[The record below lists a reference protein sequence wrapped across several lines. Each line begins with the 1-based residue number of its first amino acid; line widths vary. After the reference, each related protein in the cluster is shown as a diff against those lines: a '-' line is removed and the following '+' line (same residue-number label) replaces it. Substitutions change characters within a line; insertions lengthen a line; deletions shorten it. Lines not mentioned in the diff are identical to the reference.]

1 MAEDGKIVYKIQV
14 DSDDAVKEAEKA
26 GKKIGEEVEKP
37 VEKNSK
43 KIEEI
48 MKGMAR
54 RVGEVIVDMA
64 VKAGKAIKDFALDS
78 IGLASDLSE
87 VQNVV
92 DTTFGAGAEKIYAW
106 AKSAGEAYG
115 LSELAALQYTSTL
128 GAMFKSMGLG
138 QSEIE
143 TMSTSLTGLAG
154 DMASFY
160 NLDPEIAFEKLRA
173 GIAGEIEPLRQL
185 GINMSVANLEAYA
198 LSQGITTAYA
208 EMSQAEQATLRYNYI
223 LQTTADAQGDF
234 AKTSDSFANQQRIL
248 QMEIETL
255 SAQFGEALLPAA
267 LSVVGALRELVQWA
281 GEHGTALTIMGV
293 AVATITAAIIAY
305 NVSLSMAATGMTLA
319 TAAGAA
325 FSAVLAFITSPI
337 TLVIAAIGAL
347 VAATVLIVRNWEQ
360 ISTFFVNLWNSIVS
374 LFNSA
379 VAAISN
385 TLASWWEAIKHFFA
399 NGIAAIISFFNIDWW
414 SIGANIVRGIWQGIQ
429 GLWSGLVADVQAAVS
444 RLWQS
449 AKNALGIAS
458 PSKKFKYIGE
468 MSVEGV
474 EAGFDENL
482 PTLNR
487 KVYSSFENLGE
498 TAEQGI
504 SSAPDIGAVSQSFNV
519 NLAASGT
526 GGAREIIVPLYIND
540 REFAR
545 ATAWDMGEQL
555 AWREV

>member
-26 GKKIGEEVEKP
+26 GEKIGEEIEKP

-54 RVGEVIVDMA
+54 RVGEIIVDMA

-267 LSVVGALRELVQWA
+267 LSVVGVLRELVQWA
-281 GEHGTALTIMGV
+281 GEHGTALTLMGV
-293 AVATITAAIIAY
+293 AVATITAAVIAY
-305 NVSLSMAATGMTLA
+305 NISLTMAAAGMTLA
-319 TAAGAA
+319 TVAGAA
-325 FSAVLAFITSPI
+325 FGAVLAFITSPI
-337 TLVIAAIGAL
+337 TLVILAIGAL
-347 VAATVLIVRNWEQ
+347 IAATVLIVQNWEQ
-360 ISTFFVNLWNSIVS
+360 ISTFFVNLWNSIVA

-379 VAAISN
+379 VAAITATVS
-385 TLASWWEAIKHFFA
+385 SWWQAIKQFFA
-399 NGIAAIISFFNIDWW
+399 DGVAAIISFFNRDWA

-429 GLWSGLVADVQAAVS
+429 SLWAGLVADVQAAVS
-444 RLWQS
+444 NLWQS

-498 TAEQGI
+498 TAGQGL
-504 SSAPDIGAVSQSFNV
+504 SSAPNIGAVSQSFNV
-519 NLAASGT
+519 NLAATGT